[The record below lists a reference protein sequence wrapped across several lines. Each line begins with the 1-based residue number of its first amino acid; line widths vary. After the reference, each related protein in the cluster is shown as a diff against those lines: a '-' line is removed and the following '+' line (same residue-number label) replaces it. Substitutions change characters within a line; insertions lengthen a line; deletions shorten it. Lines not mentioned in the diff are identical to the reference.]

1 MKKAMKK
8 AGFEPAIFQ
17 SQVKRSTNWAMQPG
31 YREMQYFII
40 LIDVTEITKYKKGN
54 KYTTYLEILKYAFLQ
69 NPLNQILFF
78 A

>member
-17 SQVKRSTNWAMQPG
+17 SQVKRSTNWAIQPG

-40 LIDVTEITKYKKGN
+40 LIDVT
-54 KYTTYLEILKYAFLQ
+54 
-69 NPLNQILFF
+69 
-78 A
+78 